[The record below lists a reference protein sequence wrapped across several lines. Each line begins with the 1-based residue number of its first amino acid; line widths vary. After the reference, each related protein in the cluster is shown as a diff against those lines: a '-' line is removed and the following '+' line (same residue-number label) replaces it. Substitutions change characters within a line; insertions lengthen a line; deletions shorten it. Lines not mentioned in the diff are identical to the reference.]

1 MNNRHLIYI
10 ATLIR
15 KSISGEITLEEKR
28 QLEDWLD
35 ESARHRELF
44 DKYNN
49 PDFLASVDIEKIW
62 QKLRKHIQTLCSA

>member
-35 ESARHRELF
+35 DLAVMG
-44 DKYNN
+44 DKKNN
-49 PDFLASVDIEKIW
+49 GCRDWI
-62 QKLRKHIQTLCSA
+62 

>member
-49 PDFLASVDIEKIW
+49 PDFW
-62 QKLRKHIQTLCSA
+62 HR